1 MQVIPM
7 RRGYLFLLVGALLS
21 LNAHAQLLQ
30 VTMTTDRKNFL
41 PNQAV
46 VVKLAVTNV
55 SSLNV
60 ILADGEDWI
69 QFSAHDGRGIPVL
82 RNGNPPRGKSV
93 LVENGKRH
101 VWTFQLAPIFDF
113 SKPGVFTIHARI
125 KIRQFNNFTLDVR
138 PLKFQVVAGVKIAEM
153 RRGVAPRQIGQP
165 PDLRTYTL
173 RSTRVHGRT
182 HLFLRVEGTRGN
194 EMQIYNVLDLGRKVP
209 FGKPQMEMDPKGV
222 THVFFQFYAKNFRY
236 YQVDPQGQLLVR
248 QTYYFR
254 QYPPVLVRDDDG
266 RVGITGAHRELMK
279 DDFPKVPDRKRTSI
293 GRPVPPDLLLKK

>member
-1 MQVIPM
+1 M
-7 RRGYLFLLVGALLS
+7 RRGYVFLLVGFFLS
-21 LNAHAQLLQ
+21 LNAQAQLLK
-30 VTMTTDRKNFL
+30 VTMSTDRNNFL

-46 VVKLAVTNV
+46 VVKLSVVNV

-60 ILADGEDWI
+60 MLADGEDWI

-101 VWTFQLAPIFDF
+101 EWTFQLAPIFDF
-113 SKPGVFTIHARI
+113 SKPGVFTIQARI
-125 KIRQFNNFTLDVR
+125 KIRQFNNHIIDVN

-153 RRGVAPRQIGQP
+153 KRGVAPSQVGQP

-173 RSTRVHGRT
+173 RSTRIHGRT
-182 HLFLRVEGTRGN
+182 HLFLRVEGTRGSK
-194 EMQIYNVLDLGRKVP
+194 MQIYNVLDLGRKVP

-236 YQVDPQGQLLVR
+236 FQVGPEGQLLVR
-248 QTYYFR
+248 QTYFFNK
-254 QYPPVLVRDDDG
+254 YPPALVRDDEG
-266 RVGITGAHRELMK
+266 RVGITGAYREVMD
-279 DDFPKVPDRKRTSI
+279 DDFPETPE
-293 GRPVPPDLLLKK
+293 GLRPAVRRPAPPDLLLKK